1 MPSGSL
7 TFSVR
12 QTNLWRLVSGGRFS
26 TQQNKLSCSAT
37 SQEPSQR
44 CSPQLKGRCYDTAL
58 PVQSYSTLQ
67 EAMIKDYWAMVGWR
81 LEGKPEETRVINLLR
96 YYVVYHES
104 HMKSAENELETLGE
118 KPAAASAIPR
128 PLT

>member
-1 MPSGSL
+1 
-7 TFSVR
+7 
-12 QTNLWRLVSGGRFS
+12 
-26 TQQNKLSCSAT
+26 
-37 SQEPSQR
+37 
-44 CSPQLKGRCYDTAL
+44 
-58 PVQSYSTLQ
+58 
-67 EAMIKDYWAMVGWR
+67 MVGWR